1 MRYRDTWTK
10 HIPQEKLEAYKCL
23 LEEGIINNVHV
34 LYVRK
39 SKITVVEYDSN
50 LSRPELTETM
60 RGISE
65 KVKKR

>member
-23 LEEGIINNVHV
+23 LEESIINDVHV

-65 KVKKR
+65 KVKRR